1 MKMLLFVAPPAPP
14 QRTKIGRAGDPG
26 RLRSGPTA
34 VWRWPNPPLT
44 PGLILQLASSPRNAP
59 GLNSAAPAGA
69 GLSLV
74 KDLRGS
80 RLHFESTH
88 LRQHTS
94 AAFTAGIVQILP
106 QAIFNA
112 GLRVAHPTRAARCES
127 RDASH
132 NGIGPGGESA
142 LRLSHRPS
150 RTTRLKSFRLA
161 RSSN

>member
-88 LRQHTS
+88 LRQHKS

-112 GLRVAHPTRAARCES
+112 GLRVAHPTRAARDVSLAMQATMALAQRRKRAKIES
-127 RDASH
+127 PAKPDHKAQ
-132 NGIGPGGESA
+132 I
-142 LRLSHRPS
+142 L
-150 RTTRLKSFRLA
+150 
-161 RSSN
+161 